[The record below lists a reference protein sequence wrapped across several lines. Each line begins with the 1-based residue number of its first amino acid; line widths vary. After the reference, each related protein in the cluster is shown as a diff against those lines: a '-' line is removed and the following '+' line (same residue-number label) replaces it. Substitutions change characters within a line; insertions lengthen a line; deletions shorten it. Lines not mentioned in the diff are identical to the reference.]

1 MPLTTGDLLAERYL
15 LGEIIG
21 SGGMAEVY
29 RAEDRIL
36 HREVAVKLLRESTD
50 TETDRARF
58 ASEARTLAGLTHPG
72 LVTVLDA
79 GITTTHPFL
88 VMELVRGETLAQQC
102 AAGGLPSK
110 TVTDIGVQLAQAVAF
125 AHRHHIIHRDLKPGN
140 VLITATGRVKLAD
153 FGIARLI
160 GDTTRHTQTGQAIGT
175 AAYLAPEQVRGE
187 ELTSAADVYSLALV
201 LLEALTGERAFPGPA
216 TEAALAR
223 LSRPPVISADLPPMW
238 RQLLASMTSAEVM
251 DRPSAA
257 EVAAILAGPP
267 ATAPTPLEPSGPT
280 PASTAVMTHLTDLAT
295 SPVAPVSLPSPARGR
310 GLHPWMIS
318 GLIAVAVL
326 IILLAALVASG
337 GQDEAQPQ
345 RPVPSGVPT
354 EFVAPLQDLHDAVG
368 DAS

>member
-110 TVTDIGVQLAQAVAF
+110 TVADIGVQLAQAVAF

-223 LSRPPVISADLPPMW
+223 LSRSPEISADLSPMW
-238 RQLLASMTSAEVM
+238 RQLLVAMTSAEV
-251 DRPSAA
+251 DLRPSAA

-267 ATAPTPLEPSGPT
+267 ATAPTTTPT
-280 PASTAVMTHLTDLAT
+280 AATAPPATTTAVMTDLVE
-295 SPVAPVSLPSPARGR
+295 SPVIPVSLPSQASTR

-318 GLIAVAVL
+318 GLIAGAVL
-326 IILLAALVASG
+326 IILLVALAASG
-337 GQDEAQPQ
+337 GQDEAQPP

-354 EFVAPLQDLHDAVG
+354 EFGQPLQDLHDAVG